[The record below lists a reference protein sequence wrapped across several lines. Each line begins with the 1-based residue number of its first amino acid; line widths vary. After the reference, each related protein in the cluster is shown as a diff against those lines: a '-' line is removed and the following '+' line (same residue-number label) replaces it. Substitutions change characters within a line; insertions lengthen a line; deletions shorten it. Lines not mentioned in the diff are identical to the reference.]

1 MAVRYLVL
9 EWYAPDQVLDGAL
22 RSLADMYGGWL
33 FLFLLE
39 PILLAAW
46 GYTPG
51 KWIMGLRVRREDGR
65 KLTWEEAGDR
75 LVGVFFRGTGLG
87 IPIYNIARLWD
98 CYEKCSKDQVMS
110 WDQGLSYTARPMKW
124 GGGQSWRRSAFWS
137 RPQNFW

>member
-1 MAVRYLVL
+1 
-9 EWYAPDQVLDGAL
+9 
-22 RSLADMYGGWL
+22 
-33 FLFLLE
+33 
-39 PILLAAW
+39 
-46 GYTPG
+46 
-51 KWIMGLRVRREDGR
+51 MGLRVRREDGR

-110 WDQGLSYTARPMKW
+110 WNQGLSYTARPMKW
-124 GGGQSWRRSAFWS
+124 GAGGQSWRRSAFWS